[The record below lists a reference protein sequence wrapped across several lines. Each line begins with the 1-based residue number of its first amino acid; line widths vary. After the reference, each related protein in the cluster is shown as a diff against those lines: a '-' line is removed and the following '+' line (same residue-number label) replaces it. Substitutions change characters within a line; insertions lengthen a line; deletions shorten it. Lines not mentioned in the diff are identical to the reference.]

1 MRKTRASNVK
11 HMSLSTSAHTHNF
24 DTLSSHPIHPAAKKA
39 LGTLPDYAF
48 VDPTKLYH
56 DSRSARLL
64 LDSAR
69 ASIAA
74 RLKVNPDEVSF
85 IPSGNAGIDLTISGL
100 LKALD
105 NKTVVYSAVEQKAII
120 ERLKD
125 FSTFEIPVD
134 KFARVNESKFIDSL
148 TTNKPG
154 LAVLQFA
161 NHEVGTQQ
169 PLNPIYKK
177 CQELN
182 IPLFVDATMTA
193 GLVNMGSDWDVL
205 LLKPA
210 TWGAPIGIDILV
222 VKRNVRFKSI
232 LLDDGRENHKF
243 SNNVSIPHAVAIG
256 ASLEEITLNRSEIA
270 KSLGTL
276 INDLRQLLS
285 SNLDITLLGDPVARV
300 PHVLAA
306 VVKNI
311 DGEALVSGLSKRG
324 FAISSG
330 SSCTPDQVK
339 PSHVLA
345 AMGFDNQINVR
356 ISLPFDASDA
366 DILDF
371 IKALNETMKEL
382 KESAGI

>member
-1 MRKTRASNVK
+1 
-11 HMSLSTSAHTHNF
+11 
-24 DTLSSHPIHPAAKKA
+24 
-39 LGTLPDYAF
+39 LGSLPDYAF

-125 FSTFEIPVD
+125 FPTFEIPVD
-134 KFARVNESKFIDSL
+134 KFARVDESQFIDSL

-193 GLVNMGSDWDVL
+193 GLVNLGSDWDVL

-270 KSLGTL
+270 KTLGTL

-300 PHVLAA
+300 PHVVAA
-306 VVKNI
+306 VIKNI

-345 AMGFDNQINVR
+345 AMGFEGRINIR

-371 IKALNETMKEL
+371 VKALNETMKEL

>member
-1 MRKTRASNVK
+1 
-11 HMSLSTSAHTHNF
+11 MSSSTSAHTHNF

-39 LGTLPDYAF
+39 LSSLPDYAF

-100 LKALD
+100 LKALE

-134 KFARVNESKFIDSL
+134 KFARVNESQFIDSL
-148 TTNKPG
+148 NTNKPG

-169 PLNPIYKK
+169 PINPIYKK

-193 GLVNMGSDWDVL
+193 GIVNLGSDWDVL

-210 TWGAPIGIDILV
+210 TWGAPIGIDVLV

-276 INDLRQLLS
+276 INNLRQLLS

-306 VVKNI
+306 VIKDI
-311 DGEALVSGLSKRG
+311 DGEALASGLSKKG

-345 AMGFDNQINVR
+345 AMGFEDQINIR
-356 ISLPFDASDA
+356 ISLPFDAKDT

-371 IKALNETMKEL
+371 VSALTQTIKDFKA
-382 KESAGI
+382 SAGV

>member
-1 MRKTRASNVK
+1 
-11 HMSLSTSAHTHNF
+11 MSSSTSAHTHNF

-39 LGTLPDYAF
+39 LGSLPDYAF

-134 KFARVNESKFIDSL
+134 KFARVNESQFIESL
-148 TTNKPG
+148 ITNKPG
-154 LAVLQFA
+154 IAVLQFA

-193 GLVNMGSDWDVL
+193 GLVNLGSDWDVL

-306 VVKNI
+306 VIKNI

-356 ISLPFDASDA
+356 ISLPFNANDA

-371 IKALNETMKEL
+371 VKALNETMKEL

>member
-1 MRKTRASNVK
+1 
-11 HMSLSTSAHTHNF
+11 MSSSTSAHTHNF

-39 LGTLPDYAF
+39 LGSLPDYAF

-85 IPSGNAGIDLTISGL
+85 IPSGNAGIDLAISGL

-134 KFARVNESKFIDSL
+134 KFARVNESQFIDSL

-169 PLNPIYKK
+169 PINPIYKK

-193 GLVNMGSDWDVL
+193 GIVNLGSDWDVL

-276 INDLRQLLS
+276 INDLRQLLA

-306 VVKNI
+306 VIKNI
-311 DGEALVSGLSKRG
+311 DGEALVSGLSKKG

-345 AMGFDNQINVR
+345 AMGFEGQINIR
-356 ISLPFDASDA
+356 ISLPFDAKDA

-371 IKALNETMKEL
+371 VKALNETIKDL

>member
-1 MRKTRASNVK
+1 
-11 HMSLSTSAHTHNF
+11 MSSSTSAHTHNF
-24 DTLSSHPIHPAAKKA
+24 DTLSSHPIHAAAKKA
-39 LGTLPDYAF
+39 LGSLPDYAF

-105 NKTVVYSAVEQKAII
+105 NKTVIYSAVEQKAII

-125 FSTFEIPVD
+125 FTTFEIPVD
-134 KFARVNESKFIDSL
+134 KFARVDESQFIDSL
-148 TTNKPG
+148 ATNKPG

-193 GLVNMGSDWDVL
+193 GLVNLGSDWDVL

-256 ASLEEITLNRSEIA
+256 ASLEEITLNRSDIA

-276 INDLRQLLS
+276 INELRQLLS

-306 VVKNI
+306 VIKNI

-345 AMGFDNQINVR
+345 AMGFEGQINIR
-356 ISLPFDASDA
+356 ISLPFSANDA

-371 IKALNETMKEL
+371 VKALNETMKEL

>member
-1 MRKTRASNVK
+1 
-11 HMSLSTSAHTHNF
+11 MSSSTSAHTHNF

-39 LGTLPDYAF
+39 LGSLPDYAF

-100 LKALD
+100 LKALE

-134 KFARVNESKFIDSL
+134 KFARVNESQFIDSL
-148 TTNKPG
+148 ITNKPG

-177 CQELN
+177 CQELH

-193 GLVNMGSDWDVL
+193 GLVNLGSDWDVL

-306 VVKNI
+306 VIKDI
-311 DGEALVSGLSKRG
+311 DGEALASGLSKKG

-345 AMGFDNQINVR
+345 AMGFEDQINIR
-356 ISLPFDASDA
+356 ISLPFDAKDA

-371 IKALNETMKEL
+371 VSALTQTIKEL
-382 KESAGI
+382 KVSAGV

>member
-1 MRKTRASNVK
+1 
-11 HMSLSTSAHTHNF
+11 MSSSTSAHTHNF

-39 LGTLPDYAF
+39 LGSLPDYAF

-134 KFARVNESKFIDSL
+134 KFARVNESQFIDFL

-193 GLVNMGSDWDVL
+193 GLVNLGSDWDVL

-256 ASLEEITLNRSEIA
+256 ASLEEITLNRSDIA

-306 VVKNI
+306 VIKNI

-356 ISLPFDASDA
+356 ISLPFSASDA

-371 IKALNETMKEL
+371 VKALNETMKEL

>member
-1 MRKTRASNVK
+1 
-11 HMSLSTSAHTHNF
+11 MSSSTSAHTHNF

-39 LGTLPDYAF
+39 LGSLPDYAF

-134 KFARVNESKFIDSL
+134 KFARVNESQFIDSL

-169 PLNPIYKK
+169 PINPIYKK

-193 GLVNMGSDWDVL
+193 GIVNLGSDWDVL

-210 TWGAPIGIDILV
+210 TWGAPIGIDVLV

-306 VVKNI
+306 IIKDI

-345 AMGFDNQINVR
+345 AMGFEDQINIR
-356 ISLPFDASDA
+356 ISLPFDAKDA

-371 IKALNETMKEL
+371 VSALTQTIKDVKA
-382 KESAGI
+382 SAGV

>member
-1 MRKTRASNVK
+1 
-11 HMSLSTSAHTHNF
+11 MSSSTSAHTHNF

-39 LGTLPDYAF
+39 LGSLPDYAF

-134 KFARVNESKFIDSL
+134 KFARVNEGQFIDSL

-169 PLNPIYKK
+169 PINPIYKK

-193 GLVNMGSDWDVL
+193 GLVNLGSDWDVL

-256 ASLEEITLNRSEIA
+256 ASLEEITLNRSDIA

-306 VVKNI
+306 VIKNI

-330 SSCTPDQVK
+330 SSCTPDQIK

-345 AMGFDNQINVR
+345 AMGFEGQINIR
-356 ISLPFDASDA
+356 ISLPFHASDG

-371 IKALNETMKEL
+371 VKALNETMKEL

>member
-1 MRKTRASNVK
+1 
-11 HMSLSTSAHTHNF
+11 MSSSTSAHTHNF
-24 DTLSSHPIHPAAKKA
+24 DTLSSHPINPAAKKA
-39 LGTLPDYAF
+39 LGSLPDYAF

-134 KFARVNESKFIDSL
+134 KFARVNESQFIDAL

-193 GLVNMGSDWDVL
+193 GLVNLGSDWDVL

-256 ASLEEITLNRSEIA
+256 ASLEEIALNRSEIA

-306 VVKNI
+306 VIKNI

-345 AMGFDNQINVR
+345 AMGFEGQINIR
-356 ISLPFDASDA
+356 ISLPFNANDA

-371 IKALNETMKEL
+371 VKALNETMKEL
-382 KESAGI
+382 KETAGI

>member
-1 MRKTRASNVK
+1 
-11 HMSLSTSAHTHNF
+11 MSSSTSAHTHNF

-39 LGTLPDYAF
+39 LGSLPDYAF

-85 IPSGNAGIDLTISGL
+85 IPSGNAGIDLAISGL

-134 KFARVNESKFIDSL
+134 KFAQVNESQFIESL
-148 TTNKPG
+148 ITNTPG

-193 GLVNMGSDWDVL
+193 GLVNLGSDWDVL

-256 ASLEEITLNRSEIA
+256 ASLEEITLNRSDIA

-306 VVKNI
+306 VIKNI

-345 AMGFDNQINVR
+345 AMGFEGQINVR
-356 ISLPFDASDA
+356 ISLPFNANDA

-371 IKALNETMKEL
+371 VKALNETMKEL

>member
-1 MRKTRASNVK
+1 
-11 HMSLSTSAHTHNF
+11 MSSSTSAHTHNF

-39 LGTLPDYAF
+39 LGSLPDYAF

-85 IPSGNAGIDLTISGL
+85 IPSGNAGIDLAISGL

-134 KFARVNESKFIDSL
+134 KFARVNESQFIESL
-148 TTNKPG
+148 ITNKPG
-154 LAVLQFA
+154 IAVLQFA

-193 GLVNMGSDWDVL
+193 GLVNLGSDWDVL

-256 ASLEEITLNRSEIA
+256 ASLEEITLNRSDIA

-306 VVKNI
+306 VIKSI

-356 ISLPFDASDA
+356 ISLPFNANDA

-371 IKALNETMKEL
+371 VKALNETMKEL

>member
-1 MRKTRASNVK
+1 
-11 HMSLSTSAHTHNF
+11 MSSSTSAHTHNF

-100 LKALD
+100 LKALE

-134 KFARVNESKFIDSL
+134 KFARVNESQFIDAL

-182 IPLFVDATMTA
+182 IPLIVDATMTA
-193 GLVNMGSDWDVL
+193 GLVNLGSDWDVL

-306 VVKNI
+306 VIKNI

-345 AMGFDNQINVR
+345 AMGFEGQINIR
-356 ISLPFDASDA
+356 ISLPFNANDG

-371 IKALNETMKEL
+371 VKALNETMKEL
-382 KESAGI
+382 KETAGI

>member
-1 MRKTRASNVK
+1 
-11 HMSLSTSAHTHNF
+11 MSSSTSAHTHNF

-39 LGTLPDYAF
+39 LGSLPDYAF

-134 KFARVNESKFIDSL
+134 KFARVNESQFIDSL

-169 PLNPIYKK
+169 PINPIYKK

-193 GLVNMGSDWDVL
+193 GIVNLGSDWDVL

-276 INDLRQLLS
+276 INDLRQLLA
-285 SNLDITLLGDPVARV
+285 SNLDITLLGDPVARI

-306 VVKNI
+306 VIKNI
-311 DGEALVSGLSKRG
+311 DGEALVSGLSKKG

-339 PSHVLA
+339 PSHVLD
-345 AMGFDNQINVR
+345 AMGYGEQINVR
-356 ISLPFDASDA
+356 ISLPFDAKDG

-371 IKALNETMKEL
+371 VSSLTQTIKDL
-382 KESAGI
+382 KASAGV

>member
-1 MRKTRASNVK
+1 
-11 HMSLSTSAHTHNF
+11 MSSSTSAHTHNF

-39 LGTLPDYAF
+39 LGSLPDYAF

-74 RLKVNPDEVSF
+74 RLKVNPDEISF

-100 LKALD
+100 LNALD

-134 KFARVNESKFIDSL
+134 KFARVNESQFIDSL

-169 PLNPIYKK
+169 PINPIYKK

-193 GLVNMGSDWDVL
+193 GIVNLGSDWDVL

-210 TWGAPIGIDILV
+210 SWGAPIGIDVLV
-222 VKRNVRFKSI
+222 VKRSVRFKSI

-306 VVKNI
+306 IIKDI

-345 AMGFDNQINVR
+345 AMGFEGQINIR
-356 ISLPFDASDA
+356 ISLPFNANDA
-366 DILDF
+366 DNLDF
-371 IKALNETMKEL
+371 VKALNETMKEL

>member
-1 MRKTRASNVK
+1 
-11 HMSLSTSAHTHNF
+11 MSSSTSAHTHNF

-39 LGTLPDYAF
+39 LGSLPDYAF

-85 IPSGNAGIDLTISGL
+85 IPSGNAGIDLAISGL
-100 LKALD
+100 LKALE

-134 KFARVNESKFIDSL
+134 KFARVNESQFIDSL
-148 TTNKPG
+148 ITNKPG

-193 GLVNMGSDWDVL
+193 GLVNLGSDWDVL

-306 VVKNI
+306 VIKNI

-345 AMGFDNQINVR
+345 AMGFEGQINIR
-356 ISLPFDASDA
+356 ISLPFNANDA

-371 IKALNETMKEL
+371 VKALNETMKEL

>member
-1 MRKTRASNVK
+1 
-11 HMSLSTSAHTHNF
+11 MSSSTSAHTHNF
-24 DTLSSHPIHPAAKKA
+24 DTLSSHPIQPAAKKA
-39 LGTLPDYAF
+39 LGSLPDYAF

-134 KFARVNESKFIDSL
+134 KFARVYESQFIDSL

-193 GLVNMGSDWDVL
+193 GLVNLGSDWDVL

-285 SNLDITLLGDPVARV
+285 SNLDITLLGDPVARL

-306 VVKNI
+306 VIKNI

-345 AMGFDNQINVR
+345 AMGIEGQINIR

-371 IKALNETMKEL
+371 VKALNETMKEL

>member
-1 MRKTRASNVK
+1 
-11 HMSLSTSAHTHNF
+11 MSSSTSAHTHNF

-39 LGTLPDYAF
+39 LGSLPDYAF

-85 IPSGNAGIDLTISGL
+85 IPSGNAGIDLAISGL

-134 KFARVNESKFIDSL
+134 KFAKVNESQFIESL
-148 TTNKPG
+148 ITNKPG

-193 GLVNMGSDWDVL
+193 GLVNLGSDWDVL

-306 VVKNI
+306 VIKNI

-345 AMGFDNQINVR
+345 AMGFEGQINVR
-356 ISLPFDASDA
+356 ISLPFNASDA

-371 IKALNETMKEL
+371 VKALNETMKEL

>member
-1 MRKTRASNVK
+1 
-11 HMSLSTSAHTHNF
+11 MSSSTSAHTHNF
-24 DTLSSHPIHPAAKKA
+24 DTLSSHPIQPAAKKA
-39 LGTLPDYAF
+39 LGSLPDYAF

-85 IPSGNAGIDLTISGL
+85 IPSGNAGIDLAISGL

-134 KFARVNESKFIDSL
+134 KFARVNESQFIESL
-148 TTNKPG
+148 ITNKPG
-154 LAVLQFA
+154 IAVLQFA

-193 GLVNMGSDWDVL
+193 GLVNLGSDWDVL

-256 ASLEEITLNRSEIA
+256 ASLEEITLNRSDIA

-306 VVKNI
+306 VIKNI

-371 IKALNETMKEL
+371 VKALNETMKEL

>member
-1 MRKTRASNVK
+1 
-11 HMSLSTSAHTHNF
+11 MSSSTSAHTHNF

-100 LKALD
+100 LKASD

-134 KFARVNESKFIDSL
+134 KFARVNESQFIDSL
-148 TTNKPG
+148 ITNKPG

-193 GLVNMGSDWDVL
+193 GLVNLGSDWDVL

-306 VVKNI
+306 VIKNI

-339 PSHVLA
+339 PSHVVA
-345 AMGFDNQINVR
+345 AMGFEGQINIR
-356 ISLPFDASDA
+356 ISLPFNANDG

-371 IKALNETMKEL
+371 VKALNETMKEL
-382 KESAGI
+382 KETAGI

>member
-1 MRKTRASNVK
+1 
-11 HMSLSTSAHTHNF
+11 MSSSTSAHTHNF
-24 DTLSSHPIHPAAKKA
+24 DSLSSHPIHPAAKKA
-39 LGTLPDYAF
+39 LGSLPDYAF

-134 KFARVNESKFIDSL
+134 KFARVNESQFIESL
-148 TTNKPG
+148 ITNKPG

-193 GLVNMGSDWDVL
+193 GLVNLGSDWDVL

-256 ASLEEITLNRSEIA
+256 ASLEEITLNRSDIA

-276 INDLRQLLS
+276 INELRQLLS

-306 VVKNI
+306 VIKNI

-345 AMGFDNQINVR
+345 AMGFEGQINIR
-356 ISLPFDASDA
+356 ISLPFNANDA

-371 IKALNETMKEL
+371 VKALNETMKEL

>member
-1 MRKTRASNVK
+1 
-11 HMSLSTSAHTHNF
+11 MSSSTSAHTHNF

-39 LGTLPDYAF
+39 LGSLPDYAF

-125 FSTFEIPVD
+125 FTTFEIPVD
-134 KFARVNESKFIDSL
+134 KFARVNESQFIDSL
-148 TTNKPG
+148 ATNKPG

-193 GLVNMGSDWDVL
+193 GLVNLGSDWDVL

-256 ASLEEITLNRSEIA
+256 ASLEEITLNRSDIA

-276 INDLRQLLS
+276 INELRQLLS

-306 VVKNI
+306 VIKNI

-345 AMGFDNQINVR
+345 AMGFEGQINIR
-356 ISLPFDASDA
+356 ISLPFSANDA

-371 IKALNETMKEL
+371 VKALNETMKEL

>member
-1 MRKTRASNVK
+1 
-11 HMSLSTSAHTHNF
+11 MSSSTSAHTHNF

-39 LGTLPDYAF
+39 LSSLPDYAF

-105 NKTVVYSAVEQKAII
+105 NKTVVYSAVEQKAVI

-134 KFARVNESKFIDSL
+134 KFARVNESQFIDSL
-148 TTNKPG
+148 TINKPG

-169 PLNPIYKK
+169 PINPIYKK

-193 GLVNMGSDWDVL
+193 GLVNLGSDWDVL

-210 TWGAPIGIDILV
+210 SWGAPIGIDVLV

-256 ASLEEITLNRSEIA
+256 ASLEEITLKRSEIA

-276 INDLRQLLS
+276 INELRQLLS
-285 SNLDITLLGDPVARV
+285 SNLEITLLGDPVARV

-306 VVKNI
+306 VIKDI
-311 DGEALVSGLSKRG
+311 DGEALASGLSKKG

-345 AMGFDNQINVR
+345 AMGFENQINIR
-356 ISLPFDASDA
+356 ISLPFDANNSDV
-366 DILDF
+366 LDF
-371 IKALNETMKEL
+371 VSALTQTIKEL
-382 KESAGI
+382 KASAGV

>member
-1 MRKTRASNVK
+1 
-11 HMSLSTSAHTHNF
+11 MSSSTSAHTHNF
-24 DTLSSHPIHPAAKKA
+24 DTLSSHPIQPAAKKA
-39 LGTLPDYAF
+39 LGSLPDYAF

-134 KFARVNESKFIDSL
+134 KFARVYESQFIDSL

-193 GLVNMGSDWDVL
+193 GLVNLGSDWDVL

-306 VVKNI
+306 VIKNI

-345 AMGFDNQINVR
+345 AMGFEGQINIR
-356 ISLPFDASDA
+356 ISLPFDTSDA

-371 IKALNETMKEL
+371 VKALNETMKEL

>member
-1 MRKTRASNVK
+1 
-11 HMSLSTSAHTHNF
+11 
-24 DTLSSHPIHPAAKKA
+24 
-39 LGTLPDYAF
+39 
-48 VDPTKLYH
+48 
-56 DSRSARLL
+56 
-64 LDSAR
+64 
-69 ASIAA
+69 
-74 RLKVNPDEVSF
+74 
-85 IPSGNAGIDLTISGL
+85 
-100 LKALD
+100 
-105 NKTVVYSAVEQKAII
+105 
-120 ERLKD
+120 LKD
-125 FSTFEIPVD
+125 FTTFEIPVD
-134 KFARVNESKFIDSL
+134 KFARVNESQFIDSL

-169 PLNPIYKK
+169 PINPIYKK

-193 GLVNMGSDWDVL
+193 GLVNLGSDWDVL

-276 INDLRQLLS
+276 INELRQLLS

-306 VVKNI
+306 VIKNI

-356 ISLPFDASDA
+356 ISLPFDASNA

-371 IKALNETMKEL
+371 VKALNETMKEL

>member
-1 MRKTRASNVK
+1 
-11 HMSLSTSAHTHNF
+11 
-24 DTLSSHPIHPAAKKA
+24 
-39 LGTLPDYAF
+39 
-48 VDPTKLYH
+48 
-56 DSRSARLL
+56 
-64 LDSAR
+64 
-69 ASIAA
+69 
-74 RLKVNPDEVSF
+74 
-85 IPSGNAGIDLTISGL
+85 
-100 LKALD
+100 LD

-125 FSTFEIPVD
+125 FATFEIPVD
-134 KFARVNESKFIDSL
+134 KFARVNESQFVDSL
-148 TTNKPG
+148 INNKPG

-169 PLNPIYKK
+169 PINLIYKK

-193 GLVNMGSDWDVL
+193 GIVNLGSDWDVL

-210 TWGAPIGIDILV
+210 TWGAPIGIDVLV

-285 SNLDITLLGDPVARV
+285 SNLEITLLGDPVARV
-300 PHVLAA
+300 PHILAA
-306 VVKNI
+306 IIKDI
-311 DGEALVSGLSKRG
+311 DGEALVSGLSKKG

-345 AMGFDNQINVR
+345 AMGFEDQINIR
-356 ISLPFDASDA
+356 ISLPFDAKDA

-371 IKALNETMKEL
+371 VSALTQTIKEIKA
-382 KESAGI
+382 SAGV

>member
-1 MRKTRASNVK
+1 
-11 HMSLSTSAHTHNF
+11 MSLSTSAHTHNF

-74 RLKVNPDEVSF
+74 RLKVNPDEISF

-105 NKTVVYSAVEQKAII
+105 KKTVVYSAVEQKAII

-125 FSTFEIPVD
+125 FTTFEIPVD
-134 KFARVNESKFIDSL
+134 KFARVNESQFIESL
-148 TTNKPG
+148 ATNKPG

-193 GLVNMGSDWDVL
+193 GLVNLGSDWDVL

-306 VVKNI
+306 VIKNI

-356 ISLPFDASDA
+356 ISLPFDANDA
-366 DILDF
+366 DILEF
-371 IKALNETMKEL
+371 VKALNETIKEL
-382 KESAGI
+382 KDSNGI

>member
-1 MRKTRASNVK
+1 
-11 HMSLSTSAHTHNF
+11 MSSSTSAHTHNF

-39 LGTLPDYAF
+39 LGSLPDYAF

-134 KFARVNESKFIDSL
+134 KFARVDENQFIDSL

-182 IPLFVDATMTA
+182 IPLCVDATMTA
-193 GLVNMGSDWDVL
+193 GLVNLGSDWDVL

-256 ASLEEITLNRSEIA
+256 ASLEEITLNRSEID

-306 VVKNI
+306 VIKNI

-345 AMGFDNQINVR
+345 TMGFEGQINIR
-356 ISLPFDASDA
+356 ISLPFNANDA

-371 IKALNETMKEL
+371 VKALNETMKEL

>member
-1 MRKTRASNVK
+1 
-11 HMSLSTSAHTHNF
+11 MSSSTSAHTHNF

-39 LGTLPDYAF
+39 LGSLPDYAF

-85 IPSGNAGIDLTISGL
+85 IPSGNAGIDLAISGL

-134 KFARVNESKFIDSL
+134 KFARVNESQFIESL
-148 TTNKPG
+148 ITNKPG
-154 LAVLQFA
+154 IAVLQFA

-193 GLVNMGSDWDVL
+193 GLVNLGSDWDVL

-256 ASLEEITLNRSEIA
+256 ASLEEITLNRSDIA

-306 VVKNI
+306 VIKNI

-371 IKALNETMKEL
+371 VKALNETMKEL

>member
-1 MRKTRASNVK
+1 
-11 HMSLSTSAHTHNF
+11 MSSSTSAHTHNF

-39 LGTLPDYAF
+39 LGSLPDYAF

-105 NKTVVYSAVEQKAII
+105 NKTVVYSAVEQKAVI

-125 FSTFEIPVD
+125 FTSFEIPVD
-134 KFARVNESKFIDSL
+134 KFARVNESQFIDSL

-193 GLVNMGSDWDVL
+193 GLVNLGSDWDVL

-306 VVKNI
+306 VIKNI

-345 AMGFDNQINVR
+345 AMGFEGQINVR
-356 ISLPFDASDA
+356 ISLPFNANDA

-371 IKALNETMKEL
+371 VKALNETMKEL

>member
-1 MRKTRASNVK
+1 
-11 HMSLSTSAHTHNF
+11 MSSSTSAHTHNF

-39 LGTLPDYAF
+39 LGSLPDYAF

-100 LKALD
+100 LNALD

-134 KFARVNESKFIDSL
+134 KFARVNESQFIDSL

-169 PLNPIYKK
+169 PINPIYKK

-193 GLVNMGSDWDVL
+193 GIVNLGSDWDVL

-210 TWGAPIGIDILV
+210 SWGAPIGIDVLV
-222 VKRNVRFKSI
+222 VKRSVRFKSI

-306 VVKNI
+306 IIKDI

-345 AMGFDNQINVR
+345 AMGFEDQINIR
-356 ISLPFDASDA
+356 ISLPFDAKDA

-371 IKALNETMKEL
+371 VSALTQTIKDVKA
-382 KESAGI
+382 SAGV

>member
-1 MRKTRASNVK
+1 
-11 HMSLSTSAHTHNF
+11 MSSSTSAHTHNF

-39 LGTLPDYAF
+39 LGSLPDYAF

-74 RLKVNPDEVSF
+74 RLKVNPDEISF

-100 LKALD
+100 LNALD

-134 KFARVNESKFIDSL
+134 KFARVNESQFIDSL

-169 PLNPIYKK
+169 PINPIYKK

-193 GLVNMGSDWDVL
+193 GIVNLGSDWDVL

-210 TWGAPIGIDILV
+210 TWGAPIGIDVLV

-306 VVKNI
+306 IIKDI

-345 AMGFDNQINVR
+345 AMGFEDQINIR
-356 ISLPFDASDA
+356 ISLPFNANDA
-366 DILDF
+366 DNLDF
-371 IKALNETMKEL
+371 VKALNETMKEL

>member
-1 MRKTRASNVK
+1 
-11 HMSLSTSAHTHNF
+11 MSSSTSAHTHNF
-24 DTLSSHPIHPAAKKA
+24 DSLSSHPIHPAAKKA
-39 LGTLPDYAF
+39 LGSLPDYAF

-125 FSTFEIPVD
+125 FPTFEIPVD
-134 KFARVNESKFIDSL
+134 KFARVNESQFIESL
-148 TTNKPG
+148 ITNKPG

-193 GLVNMGSDWDVL
+193 GLVNLGSDWDVL

-300 PHVLAA
+300 PHVLA
-306 VVKNI
+306 VVIKNI

-345 AMGFDNQINVR
+345 AMGFDNQINIR
-356 ISLPFDASDA
+356 ISLPFNASDG

-371 IKALNETMKEL
+371 VKALNETMKEL

>member
-1 MRKTRASNVK
+1 
-11 HMSLSTSAHTHNF
+11 MSSSTSAHTHNF

-39 LGTLPDYAF
+39 LGSLPDYAF

-100 LKALD
+100 LKALE

-134 KFARVNESKFIDSL
+134 KFARVNESQFIDSL
-148 TTNKPG
+148 ITNKPG

-193 GLVNMGSDWDVL
+193 GLVNLGSDWDVL

-306 VVKNI
+306 VIKNI

-345 AMGFDNQINVR
+345 AMGFEGQINIR
-356 ISLPFDASDA
+356 ISLPFNANDG

-371 IKALNETMKEL
+371 VKALNETMKEL
-382 KESAGI
+382 KETAGI

>member
-1 MRKTRASNVK
+1 
-11 HMSLSTSAHTHNF
+11 MSSSTSAHTHNF

-39 LGTLPDYAF
+39 LGSLPDYAF

-134 KFARVNESKFIDSL
+134 KFARVNESQFIDSL
-148 TTNKPG
+148 ITNKPG

-193 GLVNMGSDWDVL
+193 GLVNLGSDWDVL

-306 VVKNI
+306 VIKNI

-339 PSHVLA
+339 PSHVVA
-345 AMGFDNQINVR
+345 AMGFEGQINIR
-356 ISLPFDASDA
+356 ISLPFNANDG
-366 DILDF
+366 DIVDF
-371 IKALNETMKEL
+371 VKALNETMKEL
-382 KESAGI
+382 KETAGI

>member
-1 MRKTRASNVK
+1 
-11 HMSLSTSAHTHNF
+11 MSSSTSAHTHNF

-39 LGTLPDYAF
+39 LGSLPDYAF

-134 KFARVNESKFIDSL
+134 KFARVNESQFIDSL
-148 TTNKPG
+148 ITNKPG

-182 IPLFVDATMTA
+182 IPLIVDATMTA
-193 GLVNMGSDWDVL
+193 GLVNLGSDWDVL

-306 VVKNI
+306 VIKNI

-345 AMGFDNQINVR
+345 AMGFEGQINIR
-356 ISLPFDASDA
+356 ISLPFNANDA

-371 IKALNETMKEL
+371 VKALNETMKEL
-382 KESAGI
+382 KETAGI

>member
-1 MRKTRASNVK
+1 
-11 HMSLSTSAHTHNF
+11 MSSSTSAHTHNF

-39 LGTLPDYAF
+39 LGSLPDYAF

-134 KFARVNESKFIDSL
+134 KFARVNESQFIDSL
-148 TTNKPG
+148 ITNKPG

-193 GLVNMGSDWDVL
+193 GLVNLGSDWDVL

-306 VVKNI
+306 VIKNI

-345 AMGFDNQINVR
+345 AMGFEGQINIR
-356 ISLPFDASDA
+356 ISLPFNANDG

-371 IKALNETMKEL
+371 VKALNETMKEL
-382 KESAGI
+382 KETAGI

>member
-1 MRKTRASNVK
+1 
-11 HMSLSTSAHTHNF
+11 MSSSTSAHTHNF

-39 LGTLPDYAF
+39 LGSLPDYAF

-85 IPSGNAGIDLTISGL
+85 IPSGNAGIDLAISGL

-134 KFARVNESKFIDSL
+134 KFARVNESQFIDSL
-148 TTNKPG
+148 ITNTPG

-193 GLVNMGSDWDVL
+193 GLVNLGSDWDVL

-256 ASLEEITLNRSEIA
+256 ASLEEITLNRSDIA

-306 VVKNI
+306 VIKNI

-356 ISLPFDASDA
+356 ISLPFNANDA

-371 IKALNETMKEL
+371 VKALNETMKEL